1 MPVFDQPHRN
11 EATSMGQ
18 IERLAFR
25 WLQDP
30 SENEVEGA
38 DHDGIDGRLTLGV
51 LPYLGDLV
59 GSVCIAELPFR
70 SACLPM

>member
-1 MPVFDQPHRN
+1 
-11 EATSMGQ
+11 MGQ

-25 WLQDP
+25 RLQDP

-51 LPYLGDLV
+51 LPYLGDLGDLV